1 MNKREKMYKR
11 IEKHGNDLI
20 RLFPDTVE
28 LDPIKLCKKLR
39 TIELKAERITLELC
53 NGVPSARA
61 VAAEAQLE
69 KIHDKICQILG
80 VTRRWQHLFINRD
93 PRGYALKLS
102 EEFAQD
108 KQIYKDW
115 GGYGILAPDFGGE
128 A

>member
-1 MNKREKMYKR
+1 MNKRERMYKR

-69 KIHDKICQILG
+69 KMHDKVCQILG
-80 VTRRWQHLFINRD
+80 VARRWQHIFINRD

-102 EEFAQD
+102 GPFSEG
-108 KQIYKDW
+108 KPIYKDW
-115 GGYGILAPDFGGE
+115 GGYGILAPDFG
-128 A
+128 ASL